1 MNERDLARLAELREM
16 KRELK
21 VWNDSLDEDDAE
33 ELKGLEEQR
42 KAENR
47 VGRLWSAWNK
57 HQGQVWRA
65 TLDGEQWY
73 SLEREQLGDNPYSID
88 ELIGLGA
95 IVELVDKPEVDDR
108 WAVEARSNQ
117 YFPPEEGA

>member
-108 WAVEARSNQ
+108 WVVEAHSNQ